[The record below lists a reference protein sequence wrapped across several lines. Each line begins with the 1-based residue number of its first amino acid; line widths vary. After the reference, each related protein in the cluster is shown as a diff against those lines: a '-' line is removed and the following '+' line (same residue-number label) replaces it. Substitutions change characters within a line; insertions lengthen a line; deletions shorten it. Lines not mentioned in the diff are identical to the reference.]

1 MREYAF
7 WLNRIILYNDRIVD
21 PVLLQKNTGQRRPV
35 LSFIVRSDISYVSE
49 NNHKNLTNFT
59 TTAKKAA
66 S

>member
-35 LSFIVRSDISYVSE
+35 FSFIVRSDISYVSE
-49 NNHKNLTNFT
+49 NNHKNLTNFA